1 MLTLTDLSPI
11 CCVQQKPIHNNALN
25 CRFLAIARTNAAFL
39 EVIKSM
45 TPPFSNRSMSLSKIA
60 LFFLGVAIV
69 AASLPEVANAYALEG
84 PKWPNGSHP
93 VLQLELGSAG
103 RTLSDGNTSWNAAVS
118 PVIDMWNNVMGNLQ
132 LGKVMDS
139 TAPIV
144 SGDRINSL
152 SFGNKFFGHS
162 FGGSTLAVTYYS
174 YSGSTMSEGDIVV
187 NTAQPWDSYHG
198 PLRSSFDIQRVV
210 LHESGHLLGL
220 DHSSVSTAI
229 MNAFINNSYVLQPDD
244 IAGIQALYGAPSS
257 SPTPTPTPT
266 PTPRPTPTPTPSPSA
281 TPTPS
286 VTPTP
291 TPSAT
296 PTPTATATASP
307 TPTPTPGPVQMVSPP
322 SGCIF
327 TSSSVTFTW
336 TAGGAT
342 AYVLLVGSSQNGMD
356 LYNSGLIHS
365 QTATVTVPTDGRAI
379 FVTLVSQVGGTWGL
393 NTYNYTAFK
402 SGGTSIPTPTP
413 TPTATPTPPSNTSVS
428 LSVAPGSIRTGGT
441 ATFTISLSSAAST
454 AVTVSYAMGGTATMG
469 SNYSLSGT
477 PGQVTIQSGASL
489 ATVTLTEQTVG
500 KHGKTATMTL
510 QAGSGYSLSSSN
522 SASVSLS
529 R

>member
-1 MLTLTDLSPI
+1 
-11 CCVQQKPIHNNALN
+11 
-25 CRFLAIARTNAAFL
+25 
-39 EVIKSM
+39 
-45 TPPFSNRSMSLSKIA
+45 MSLSKTA
-60 LFFLGVAIV
+60 LFCLGVTII
-69 AASLPEVANAYALEG
+69 AAALPEVANAYALEG
-84 PKWPNGSHP
+84 PKWPNGSSP

-103 RTLSDGNTSWNAAVS
+103 RTLGDGNTSWNAAVS
-118 PVIDMWNNVMGNLQ
+118 PALDMWNHAMGNLQ
-132 LGKVMDS
+132 LGRVMDS

-174 YSGSTMSEGDIVV
+174 YSGSTMSEADIVV
-187 NTAQPWDSYHG
+187 NTAQPWDSYRG
-198 PLRSSFDIQRVV
+198 PLRSVFDIQRVV
-210 LHESGHLLGL
+210 LHESGHLLGMA
-220 DHSSVSTAI
+220 HSSVSTAI
-229 MNAFINNSYVLQPDD
+229 MNAYINNSYTLQPDD
-244 IAGIQALYGAPSS
+244 IAGIQALYGASSS

-266 PTPRPTPTPTPSPSA
+266 PTPRPTPTPSPSA
-281 TPTPS
+281 TPTPTPS
-286 VTPTP
+286 VTPTA

-307 TPTPTPGPVQMVSPP
+307 TSTPTPAPVQMVSPLP
-322 SGCIF
+322 GSTF

-336 TAGGAT
+336 TAGSAT
-342 AYVLLVGSSQNGMD
+342 GFVLLVGSSQNGFD

-379 FVTLVSQVGGTWGL
+379 FVTLASQVSGAWSFKP
-393 NTYNYTAFK
+393 YNYTAFK
-402 SGGTSIPTPTP
+402 SGGTSTPTPTP
-413 TPTATPTPPSNTSVS
+413 TPTVSPTPPSSISVS
-428 LSVAPGSIRTGGT
+428 LSVTPSSIRTGDI

-454 AVTVSYAMGGTATMG
+454 TVTVSYAMGGTATMG

-477 PGQVTIQSGASL
+477 PGQVTIQPGASS

-500 KHGKTATMTL
+500 KRGKTATMTL
-510 QAGSGYSLSSSN
+510 QAGSGYSLSSAK
-522 SASVSLS
+522 SASVALS